1 MIKLVVYDVIRTEDT
16 IDIYK
21 DDNLIYSIS
30 VSEKSINLK
39 ELYLNM
45 DVKIDDDIRVKKQ
58 FEKVESPQNDSER
71 IYNNTIEFMNKLLY
85 SVGEKLKVLRAL
97 NNESIFN

>member
-21 DDNLIYSIS
+21 DDNLIYSIF

-39 ELYLNM
+39 ELYLKM

-85 SVGEKLKVLRAL
+85 SVNEKLKVLREL

>member
-1 MIKLVVYDVIRTEDT
+1 MIKQVVYDVVRTEDT

-39 ELYLNM
+39 ELYLKM
-45 DVKIDDDIRVKKQ
+45 DVKIEDDIRVKKK

-85 SVGEKLKVLRAL
+85 SVNEKLKVLRDL